1 VTTIVACMVCAGPFE
16 SLLSSGLH
24 AGVLAMAV
32 VTVAVLAALVRGGV
46 LLVREERR
54 AEAERLHDPGGHS

>member
-1 VTTIVACMVCAGPFE
+1 MVCAGPFE

-32 VTVAVLAALVRGGV
+32 VTVVVIAALVRGGV
-46 LLVREERR
+46 LLMREDRR
-54 AEAERLHDPGGHS
+54 AEAERLNAPGGPS